1 MHIRFPVMKLE
12 GAEKILDSQELF
24 ALVGEVVEME
34 GLGIG

>member
-1 MHIRFPVMKLE
+1 MKLE